1 MARQRLKEVRLEL
14 IVGAF
19 VFIVFLMLGAFT
31 IMLTRENIFRKKYIV
46 EVMFKN
52 ISSLRDGDNVVVRG
66 MPIGKVKELDLKRDG
81 IKVVCSL
88 DEPVQIREDYKIRI
102 ISTSVL
108 GGKALQIDQGSD
120 SSPLVPEHERLK
132 GADPV
137 DLVDEASEVVAQI
150 RRALDEGKVIE
161 NVKASAESLR
171 EITQK
176 INSGEGLVGRLL
188 NDATVADDFKALS
201 TQMREVAGR
210 IERQEGTLGKLL
222 GADDALYTNLTAT
235 VASLKTVS
243 ERMERGE
250 GTLGRLLSS
259 DDTIYRDLQAAVAS
273 VKTVAERLEKGEGT
287 VGKLLSPDDTLYQD
301 LRDTVASLKST
312 SEKIDKGVGTIGKLI
327 NEDTVYQDLKVTVK
341 ELNAFIQ
348 DYRETAPV
356 VSFGSLLVGA
366 L

>member
-46 EVMFKN
+46 TVMFRE

-66 MPIGKVKELDLKRDG
+66 MPVGKIKQLDLKREG

-88 DEPVQIREDYKIRI
+88 DEPLQIHDDYKIRI
-102 ISTSVL
+102 VSTSIL

-120 SSPLVPEHERLK
+120 SRPLVREEERLK
-132 GADPV
+132 GADPI
-137 DLVDEASEVVAQI
+137 DLVDEASEMVAQV
-150 RRALDEGKVIE
+150 RRALEEGKVIE

-176 INSGEGLVGRLL
+176 INTGEGLIGRLL

-201 TQMREVAGR
+201 AQMREVAGR

-222 GADDALYTNLTAT
+222 GADDTLYTNLTAT
-235 VASLKTVS
+235 VASLKTISDRV
-243 ERMERGE
+243 ERGE
-250 GTLGRLLSS
+250 GTVGRLLSS
-259 DDTIYRDLQAAVAS
+259 DDTIYRDLQSAVAS
-273 VKTVAERLEKGEGT
+273 VKTIAERLERGEGLA
-287 VGKLLSPDDTLYQD
+287 GKLLSPDETVYQD
-301 LRDTVASLKST
+301 LRDTMASLKST
-312 SEKIDKGVGTIGKLI
+312 ADKIDKGVGTLGKLI

-341 ELNAFIQ
+341 ELNAFIE